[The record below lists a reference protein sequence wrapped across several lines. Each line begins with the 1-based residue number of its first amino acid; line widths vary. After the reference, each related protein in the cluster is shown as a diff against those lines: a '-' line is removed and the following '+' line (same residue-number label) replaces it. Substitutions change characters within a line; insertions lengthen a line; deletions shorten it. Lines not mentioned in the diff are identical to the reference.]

1 MAAPAAASS
10 GERQL
15 TQINAKSEGK
25 KENNKG
31 EQRRRRRCKR
41 SLFFFSGEEN
51 KERRRRVGVARRAS
65 EFYIKAV
72 LDAAR
77 VTEEG
82 AGMV

>member
-1 MAAPAAASS
+1 M
-10 GERQL
+10 Q
-15 TQINAKSEGK
+15 K
-25 KENNKG
+25 KFF
-31 EQRRRRRCKR
+31 
-41 SLFFFSGEEN
+41 FFFSGEEN
-51 KERRRRVGVARRAS
+51 KEVRRRVGVARRAS

>member
-1 MAAPAAASS
+1 MKGKRKTIKANKE
-10 GERQL
+10 GEEEEED
-15 TQINAKSEGK
+15 AKEV
-25 KENNKG
+25 
-31 EQRRRRRCKR
+31 C
-41 SLFFFSGEEN
+41 LVFFSGEEN
-51 KERRRRVGVARRAS
+51 KEVRRRVGVARRAS

>member
-1 MAAPAAASS
+1 M
-10 GERQL
+10 
-15 TQINAKSEGK
+15 
-25 KENNKG
+25 KENRKTIKANK
-31 EQRRRRRCKR
+31 EEEEDAKEVC
-41 SLFFFSGEEN
+41 FFFSGEEN

>member
-1 MAAPAAASS
+1 M
-10 GERQL
+10 Q
-15 TQINAKSEGK
+15 K
-25 KENNKG
+25 KFV
-31 EQRRRRRCKR
+31 
-41 SLFFFSGEEN
+41 LFFFSGEEN
-51 KERRRRVGVARRAS
+51 KEVRRRVGVARRAS